1 MLTDTMTMESTGVV
15 FSKTEKGREEMAKR
29 SHGLNPVQRRVLI
42 IIDGS
47 KSFEALAEMIP
58 AMVSSGQLRDILAYL
73 LEYGFIAAVEDDQK
87 AQSYSGKLGMGAAP
101 LQRTATAPA
110 QAPAQTSAPVQ
121 AQAKMPIPASSS
133 GTAATSAALTDD
145 SAAIRLVKDFMT
157 TTAQTYL
164 GLLSAPL
171 IQRIEQA
178 RTAPQLMSVAGQWNM
193 ALRDSAQGKR
203 FADPYLEQVRSALAA
218 SAKSALEMQ
227 A

>member
-1 MLTDTMTMESTGVV
+1 MPLHSPLEIIRSTHSPAAVRVFLTQEKQMLTDTMTMESTGVV
-15 FSKTEKGREEMAKR
+15 FSKTEKGREEMARR

-47 KSFEALAEMIP
+47 KSFDALAEMIP

-73 LEYGFIAAVEDDQK
+73 LEYGFIVAVEDDQK
-87 AQSYSGKLGMGAAP
+87 AQ
-101 LQRTATAPA
+101 
-110 QAPAQTSAPVQ
+110 
-121 AQAKMPIPASSS
+121 MPIPASSS
-133 GTAATSAALTDD
+133 GTTAASAALTDD
-145 SAAIRLVKDFMT
+145 PVAIRLVKDFMT

-218 SAKSALEMQ
+218 SA
-227 A
+227 

>member
-1 MLTDTMTMESTGVV
+1 MLLHSPLESIRSTHSSTAVRIFLTQGKQMLTDTMTMESTGVV

-73 LEYGFIAAVEDDQK
+73 LEYGFIVAVEDEQK
-87 AQSYSGKLGMGAAP
+87 AQ
-101 LQRTATAPA
+101 
-110 QAPAQTSAPVQ
+110 
-121 AQAKMPIPASSS
+121 MPIPASSS
-133 GTAATSAALTDD
+133 GTAAASAALTDD
-145 SAAIRLVKDFMT
+145 PAAIRLVKDFMT

-218 SAKSALEMQ
+218 SA
-227 A
+227 